1 VHQHHYDRPNA
12 HMRDAIEA
20 IIRQLDDIS
29 QHHAANE
36 MLRWGVPLPVI
47 ARVLYEPQKRRGTA
61 TT

>member
-1 VHQHHYDRPNA
+1 
-12 HMRDAIEA
+12 MRDAIEA